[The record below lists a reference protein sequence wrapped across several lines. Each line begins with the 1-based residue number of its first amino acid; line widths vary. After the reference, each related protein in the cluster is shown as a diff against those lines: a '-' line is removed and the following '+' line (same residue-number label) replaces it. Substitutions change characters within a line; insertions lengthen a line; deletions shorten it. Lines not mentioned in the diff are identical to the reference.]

1 MVGTGRDASAAPLVF
16 TWVNFRCGPVPKK
29 SGNLQQNG
37 KHRVIKLP
45 FGPSSFAAEGKA
57 EHSVFA
63 EAFGGGH
70 SAQYVLCCPSPHLGL
85 LFVPL
90 GMRKQK
96 QQSRQDSSRFY
107 GPLRRPQVIRR
118 GFFLPVNRIQYQP
131 KPNQGPIPPRR
142 LAKQISRMLHALI
155 GPRDPYGAL
164 PTRDAL

>member
-1 MVGTGRDASAAPLVF
+1 M
-16 TWVNFRCGPVPKK
+16 
-29 SGNLQQNG
+29 
-37 KHRVIKLP
+37 
-45 FGPSSFAAEGKA
+45 
-57 EHSVFA
+57 
-63 EAFGGGH
+63 
-70 SAQYVLCCPSPHLGL
+70 GL

-131 KPNQGPIPPRR
+131 KPNQGLIPPRR

-164 PTRDAL
+164 PTRDALRGLQQRPRAMQCVQTELTAMVKHDGLELNSASEKGSRRLSKTFALTF